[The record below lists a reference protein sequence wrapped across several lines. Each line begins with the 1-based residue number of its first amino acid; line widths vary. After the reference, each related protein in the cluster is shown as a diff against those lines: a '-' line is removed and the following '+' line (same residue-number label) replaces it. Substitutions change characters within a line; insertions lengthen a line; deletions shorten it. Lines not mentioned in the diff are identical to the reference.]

1 MKRAALALA
10 LVAAYVAG
18 TLAPHASAADS
29 LGGVVTELRAIRG
42 ELTQIRQA
50 LGRSR

>member
-1 MKRAALALA
+1 MKHTLLALA

-29 LGGVVTELRAIRG
+29 LGGVVTELHGIRD
-42 ELTQIRQA
+42 ELRQIRQK
-50 LGRSR
+50 LGR